1 MPCVRRI
8 RDECAP
14 PKKNGV
20 RRTRPTRRPNARDT
34 VVQRGRPSADGPKAV
49 LRCGTGAVADDAAHR
64 AISGPACG
72 ARWATRGDGGRR
84 APSRAGVPAR
94 RACATRAWRAS
105 RVRRPRRA
113 ISRSADRPAGGAAS
127 GARRRANGA
136 VMRVGS
142 GSARAACSGVTRRMR
157 SRMHA
162 MRRSPAGA
170 RGAGQAPT
178 GGVAT
183 AVRIDARIDVRIDAR
198 PRDARPRA
206 RAAPPRPAPAPHRPC
221 AALSHAH
228 SAASHQIS
236 ASLPRRASSARG
248 AKPVRSAALPR
259 RVSLHDGWHGTCL
272 AIEGRLNDDPLR
284 SIEYRSARQRA
295 SWATASYASGHS
307 RPGSQDAVFVW

>member
-8 RDECAP
+8 RDECAR

-72 ARWATRGDGGRR
+72 ARWATRSDGGRR

-113 ISRSADRPAGGAAS
+113 DSRSADRLIGPPAGPPAVRGAALT
-127 GARRRANGA
+127 GLLCA
-136 VMRVGS
+136 
-142 GSARAACSGVTRRMR
+142 SARARRAPHARASRAACARACTRCV
-157 SRMHA
+157 A
-162 MRRSPAGA
+162 RRPGRAARTSVDGRRRD
-170 RGAGQAPT
+170 RGADRCANRCAPPGCT
-178 GGVAT
+178 
-183 AVRIDARIDVRIDAR
+183 
-198 PRDARPRA
+198 
-206 RAAPPRPAPAPHRPC
+206 PRPAPAPHRPC

-248 AKPVRSAALPR
+248 AKPVRSAAIPR

>member
-1 MPCVRRI
+1 MACVRRI
-8 RDECAP
+8 RGECAP
-14 PKKNGV
+14 PKKNGA

-72 ARWATRGDGGRR
+72 ARWATRSDGGRR

-113 ISRSADRPAGGAAS
+113 DSRSADRLIGPPAGPPAVRGAALTGLLCAS
-127 GARRRANGA
+127 ARARHAPHARASRAPHALAHARDASLAGRGARRGTSVDGRRRDRSADRCANRCA
-136 VMRVGS
+136 PS
-142 GSARAACSGVTRRMR
+142 GCTPPGT
-157 SRMHA
+157 
-162 MRRSPAGA
+162 
-170 RGAGQAPT
+170 RGAA
-178 GGVAT
+178 
-183 AVRIDARIDVRIDAR
+183 
-198 PRDARPRA
+198 
-206 RAAPPRPAPAPHRPC
+206 RPAPAPHRPC

-248 AKPVRSAALPR
+248 AKPVRSAAIPR